1 MHGNGRSEHGVTPTS
16 YRRIY
21 GPQPH
26 AKRSYAVKPK
36 TSLIT
41 FALLLSSAAATGRAE
56 VTVRDPGTF
65 VVDRAN
71 LIDART
77 RQRMEGWL
85 RELEKKTGAQIKV
98 LTVPTTDGE
107 SIFDF
112 TQRHAELWKLGR
124 KDVDDGVLITVAL
137 KERKDRIQVGYGL
150 EGVLPD
156 VWCNSVR
163 QQIIIPAFKQRRFSD
178 GLYRATLAITNRV
191 AESKNVSLT
200 GMPKS
205 RHRGRRARPGGV
217 ACGGG
222 MIPIMLLF
230 IIISSR
236 RRRRGYGRWGGGGGL
251 FTGMMLGG
259 MMGRGLGGRSHWG
272 GGGGF
277 GSGGFGGFGG
287 GSFGGGGGFG
297 GGGAGGG
304 GW

>member
-1 MHGNGRSEHGVTPTS
+1 MHGRETPAIAIAILMT
-16 YRRIY
+16 
-21 GPQPH
+21 
-26 AKRSYAVKPK
+26 
-36 TSLIT
+36 L
-41 FALLLSSAAATGRAE
+41 AAGSIRAE

-65 VVDRAN
+65 VVDTAK

-85 RELEKKTGAQIKV
+85 RELEQKTGAQVKV
-98 LTVPTTDGE
+98 LTVPTLDGE

-124 KDVDDGVLITVAL
+124 KDVENGVLITVAL
-137 KERKDRIQVGYGL
+137 KERKDRIHVGYGL

-163 QQIIIPAFKQRRFSD
+163 QKIIIPAFKQRHFSE

-191 AESKNVSLT
+191 AESKKVSLT
-200 GMPKS
+200 GVPKF
-205 RHRGRRARPGGV
+205 RHRGRRGRPGGMV
-217 ACGGG
+217 CGGG
-222 MIPIMLLF
+222 MIPIMVLLM
-230 IIISSR
+230 IVSSG

-251 FTGMMLGG
+251 LTGMLLGG

-277 GSGGFGGFGG
+277 GGGGFGGFGG